1 MIIINSNRELARN
14 IGSEAGGTIFFFF
27 ARVEKNLR
35 RHYLG

>member
-14 IGSEAGGTIFFFF
+14 IGSEAGGTIFFF

>member
-14 IGSEAGGTIFFFF
+14 IGSEAGGTLFL
-27 ARVEKNLR
+27 RMEKNLR